1 MAKAKKERVQELYQ
15 ILDQFDKPIRIR
27 IGFQSTI
34 INSRVGKIYQ
44 SKSAAITAIRKA
56 IGVMETAPSQYRAGM
71 VFDLYG
77 KRISKDEWIESLLKM
92 KIRVFQPV
100 AVEELTFHL
109 DKLK

>member
-1 MAKAKKERVQELYQ
+1 MARVRKEKVQELYQ

-27 IGFQSTI
+27 IGFQSSI
-34 INSRVGKIYQ
+34 VYSRVGKIYQ
-44 SKSAAITAIRKA
+44 SKAAALTAIRKA
-56 IGVMETAPSQYRAGM
+56 VGIMETAPSHYRNGM

-77 KRISKDEWIESLLKM
+77 KRVSKDEWTEALLKM

-109 DKLK
+109 DKIK